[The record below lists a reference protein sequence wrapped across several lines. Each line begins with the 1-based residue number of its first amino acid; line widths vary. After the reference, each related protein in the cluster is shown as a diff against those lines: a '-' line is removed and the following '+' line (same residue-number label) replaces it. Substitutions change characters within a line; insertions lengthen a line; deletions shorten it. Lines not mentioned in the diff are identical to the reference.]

1 MNHSDIYYLKEC
13 YTEYRKEMKLGY
25 GVHSF
30 NRGVPKKRIA
40 EAVKM
45 VDEMKFVA
53 NNQFNGGLRSELSEI
68 MNNRFSVVFKSTL
81 KASLQS
87 ATYNQ
92 FIELEKVII
101 RECRRV

>member
-1 MNHSDIYYLKEC
+1 MTDIYYLKEC
-13 YTEYRKEMKLGY
+13 YTEYRKEMKRGY

-30 NRGVPKKRIA
+30 ETDVPKKRIA

-45 VDEMKFVA
+45 VDRMKFVS
-53 NNQFNGGLRSELSEI
+53 NNQFNGVLRNELTEI
-68 MNNRFSVVFKSTL
+68 MGNRFSVVFKSTL
-81 KASLQS
+81 NGALES

-92 FIELEKVII
+92 FIQLEKVIK

>member
-1 MNHSDIYYLKEC
+1 MTDISYLKEC
-13 YTEYRKEMKLGY
+13 YTEYRTELKRGY

-30 NRGVPKKRIA
+30 KRGVPKKRIA

-53 NNQFNGGLRSELSEI
+53 NNQFNGVLRNELSEI

-81 KASLQS
+81 KASLQ
-87 ATYNQ
+87 
-92 FIELEKVII
+92 
-101 RECRRV
+101 